1 VKRILIDI
9 SHVGKACLYVATD
22 NAYKVTFEGKEVSIP
37 RGEDGYEVFL
47 MSFRKTLREL
57 NMTPQQCIL
66 VADGRSC
73 KQMRRSFLPGY
84 CERPA
89 GPKEFMEEFYKMQ
102 DMIVKTLLSYGAIYV
117 DKEYV
122 EADDIIF
129 HLAEKLDCCVWS
141 GDNDLLACAAPV
153 YYDGFKDTSKF
164 LGIPKDTI
172 VVWKS
177 LVGDPSDKIPAA
189 KGFGKEA
196 FRSMLEKYGDS
207 CLYDIKGMLED
218 EALDELKAHVADFK
232 PFQKILDNQ
241 ETVYNSYKCAK
252 FYHPGYKLN
261 WSMAY
266 PSGDGVFN
274 EWKPVI
280 KLITAKDLSE
290 EFLMEFKKQLSIAP
304 FNSLDIETSMTEAGL
319 AWSEA
324 NKKSND
330 KDGPLDVF
338 GAVLAGVSITTGSN
352 NHLTYYFSVDH
363 KDTDNLTLD
372 QMRDILN
379 LLPEDKP
386 LIVHNTSYE
395 LPILREHFELRF
407 DRGYLPPLTYDSRIL
422 AGYVNENVSAGLKF
436 WSRELLG
443 YDQVKYEDLMITDGI
458 KYQMHQKTG
467 GEVLAYAADDTIT
480 TSALFRFE
488 EVFTKYEDSFDG
500 YCKVDLPAQFMYA
513 EAFRNGVKFDMEK
526 LKVLREEN
534 SEIYKELLCNIQ
546 EFLADLKWIE
556 YEKAPITVDMVR
568 QGNFIAETKEI
579 VRQWPGCQY
588 VPADKLSVPEIK
600 RLYKIYYGV
609 PLETSARSI
618 GKLVDSMPDG
628 EFKKS
633 VDDLDK
639 LNIIVEQKFQPQA
652 DINLRSPKQLSELLY
667 GVLGFPIRLR
677 NKVTDKQ
684 RAEGKREG
692 NASTDD
698 SAFAHAIAEDAN
710 EEQKVFLKNILAA
723 KSCLTEESLFFSS
736 YETLSH
742 WRDNLVHPQSG
753 QAMATSGR
761 ANYNS
766 PNVSQL
772 SHKSPVRKVLVPK
785 YETHVWVSMDLSSQ
799 ELLIAACESQ
809 DENMLSCFKGE
820 RRDIH
825 SLTGT
830 KIWNIDN
837 TPELTY
843 EEFMSIL
850 KDKNHHLNS
859 RVKDIRK
866 RKAKGCNFLRNYL
879 GTAKTLAV
887 NLLIT
892 EAEAQR
898 ILTAAEEMFPDV
910 TVWQNKVISEAE
922 NLGYVTEPM
931 GRRKHLVLEG
941 NWKDKHT
948 LRSSVNFKIQ
958 ASAAAQVKL
967 IIGEIWKQRILD
979 KFEAYFMFSVHDQ
992 IDFSVRKDQVI
1003 DFIRTVHPIVTQ
1015 PFANYGVEIQSSI
1028 EIGKDFGSLIE
1039 IGVEFDEEK
1048 IGKVLSK
1055 L

>member
-1 VKRILIDI
+1 LRLLIDI

-22 NAYKVTFEGKEVSIP
+22 NAYKVTFEGKEVLIP

-129 HLAEKLDCCVWS
+129 HLAEKLDSIVWS
-141 GDNDLLACAAPV
+141 GDADMLACSAPV

-177 LVGDPSDKIPAA
+177 LVGDTSDKIP
-189 KGFGKEA
+189 GCPGYGKEA

-218 EALDELKAHVADFK
+218 EAIDELKAHVADFK
-232 PFQKILDNQ
+232 PFQKVIDNK
-241 ETVYNSYKCAK
+241 EKVYNSYKCAK

-261 WSMAY
+261 WKMAY

-280 KLITAKDLSE
+280 KLITAKELSE
-290 EFLMEFKKQLSIAP
+290 EFLREFKKQLSIAP

-372 QMRDILN
+372 QMKDVLN

-395 LPILREHFELRF
+395 LVVLREHFELRF

-422 AGYVNENVSAGLKF
+422 AGYVNENLSAGLKF
-436 WSRELLG
+436 WSKELLG
-443 YDQVKYEDLMITDGI
+443 YDQVKYEDLMITDGV
-458 KYQMHQKTG
+458 KYQMNQKTG
-467 GEVLAYAADDTIT
+467 NEVLSYAADDTLC

-556 YEKAPITVDMVR
+556 YEKAQITVDMVR

-609 PLETSARSI
+609 PLEASARSI

-698 SAFAHAIAEDAN
+698 QAFAHAIAEDAN

-736 YETLSH
+736 YETISH
-742 WRDNLVHPQSG
+742 WKDNLVHPQSG

-761 ANYNS
+761 ANYNG
-766 PNVSQL
+766 PNVSQV
-772 SHKSPVRKVLVPK
+772 SHKSPVRKVYVPLK
-785 YETHVWVSMDLSSQ
+785 ESDVWVSLDFSSQ
-799 ELLIAACESQ
+799 EIAIAAWESQ
-809 DENMLSCFKGE
+809 DENLMSCFIGN
-820 RRDIH
+820 RRDVH
-825 SLTGT
+825 SIVATQIYNMHHDE
-830 KIWNIDN
+830 KI
-837 TPELTY
+837 TY
-843 EEFMSIL
+843 EEFIKIL
-850 KDKNHHLNS
+850 KDKSHQLSSEFN
-859 RVKDIRK
+859 KIRK
-866 RKAKGCNFLRNYL
+866 TKAKPSIFLKNY
-879 GTAKTLAV
+879 GGSARTLAT

-892 EAEAQR
+892 ESEAQSF
-898 ILTAAEEMFPDV
+898 LDAVSKAFPKVDEWQDKVTKLAEE
-910 TVWQNKVISEAE
+910 Q
-922 NLGYVTEPM
+922 GYVTEPM
-931 GRRKHLVLEG
+931 GRRKHLVLEN

-948 LRSSVNFKIQ
+948 LRSAVNYCIQ
-958 ASAAAQVKL
+958 SAAGSQVKL
-967 IIGEIWKQRILD
+967 VLSELWKRKVFEKYD
-979 KFEAYFMFSVHDQ
+979 AKFLFSVHDE
-992 IDFSVRKDQVI
+992 IDISCAKDQAVE
-1003 DFIRTVHPIVTQ
+1003 FIREVHPIMTQ
-1015 PFANYGVEIQSSI
+1015 KYADYGIEIQSSI
-1028 EIGKDFGSLIE
+1028 EIGSSFGDLIE
-1039 IGVEFDEEK
+1039 VGTQFNEDAIK
-1048 IGKVLSK
+1048 KVLSR